1 MSRYGVVPSLCA
13 YDQTLTK
20 SIFFGGEPE
29 EPQPDG
35 GVSSFVLASPAST
48 VFSGLLSWTFG
59 ALLTATQSVSEST
72 AALPS
77 ISNPPTTAAR
87 AGAAVRNVT
96 AGTMASIIAAVASTE
111 SNRRGIRCS
120 TWNWTIGHPCRLTR
134 CRGRSHQWLPATVPA
149 CRQVTVTAGRGSKPP
164 RAPARSPPTTPPTLC
179 WGRRAC

>member
-20 SIFFGGEPE
+20 STFFGGEPE
-29 EPQPDG
+29 ESQPDG
-35 GVSSFVLASPAST
+35 GESSLVSLSPAST

-59 ALLTATQSVSEST
+59 AVLTATQSVAEST

-87 AGAAVRNVT
+87 AGAAVSNVT

-111 SNRRGIRCS
+111 SSRRGICRS
-120 TWNWTIGHPCRLTR
+120 TWNWTIGHPCRLNDSVP
-134 CRGRSHQWLPATVPA
+134 RSVSPVAP
-149 CRQVTVTAGRGSKPP
+149 PP
-164 RAPARSPPTTPPTLC
+164 RAPPPPRGALKPPAVQTP
-179 WGRRAC
+179 

>member
-29 EPQPDG
+29 ESQPDG

-48 VFSGLLSWTFG
+48 VFSGLLSATFG
-59 ALLTATQSVSEST
+59 AVLTAAQSVAEST

-87 AGAAVRNVT
+87 AGAAVSKVT

-111 SNRRGIRCS
+111 SSRRGIRRS
-120 TWNWTIGHPCRLTR
+120 TWNWTIGHPCRLLTR
-134 CRGRSHQWLPATVPA
+134 CRGRSHQWLPATVPP
-149 CRQVTVTAGRGSKPP
+149 QGR
-164 RAPARSPPTTPPTLC
+164 
-179 WGRRAC
+179 

>member
-48 VFSGLLSWTFG
+48 VFSGLLSGPSG
-59 ALLTATQSVSEST
+59 AVLPAPQPGGEQTGAF
-72 AALPS
+72 PS
-77 ISNPPTTAAR
+77 IPTPPTTAAR
-87 AGAAVRNVT
+87 AGAAVSNVT

-111 SNRRGIRCS
+111 SS
-120 TWNWTIGHPCRLTR
+120 
-134 CRGRSHQWLPATVPA
+134 
-149 CRQVTVTAGRGSKPP
+149 
-164 RAPARSPPTTPPTLC
+164 
-179 WGRRAC
+179 